1 MPVSDGRGHHND
13 SSSEQPRLF
22 SEDRRL
28 LLQRRQSLP
37 VLEEEDPDW
46 IRVGRLSDFKV
57 LNTFHIAPSH
67 NSP

>member
-1 MPVSDGRGHHND
+1 MTFPL
-13 SSSEQPRLF
+13 SSQMVT
-22 SEDRRL
+22 SEDERL

-57 LNTFHIAPSH
+57 PNIFHIAIPH
-67 NSP
+67 TFP